1 MSCIKKIKTCEIFG
15 DTIFPRIFLFNQE
28 PQVVMALIQK
38 NDEAQKRTIELT
50 AEADI
55 FKLDVQ
61 SLNLEVGKYSITYV
75 MDIEVSGEVI
85 RHTFCIENLSIE
97 NRNNCGC
104 SCEEERSF
112 EFVVELKEIKIDV
125 DIVISPL
132 VIGEGGNPPDL
143 SDYAKKDAS
152 NIAVVSW
159 QNALDVYRAS
169 DASTKNASQDLAIS
183 SNTTAI
189 QNEVIARQNADAN
202 LSQTITELNG
212 IVTTIKTWKEQMTT
226 ADVDTVVN
234 TISEVLAVFQNAPE
248 GANIVDMFNQKLN
261 IASVVDNLTS
271 ILTDV
276 PLSANQGRFL
286 KSLIDSLTTVVG
298 NKVDKVA
305 GKGLSEND
313 FTSILKAKLEGLSN
327 YNDTALVNA
336 INNKVDKDG
345 TKVLSDFNFSI
356 VEKNKVD
363 GLFLPTVK
371 KIETPL
377 VVSTV
382 AGVVVPE
389 LTTAVEANKNYKIE
403 FYGSYT
409 SGVTTTGGSIAC
421 TVSGAAGVFIGSM
434 RGAIS
439 SSAVATELS
448 RNLGS
453 TLTTTGVSAINTPHY
468 LQMEGVFVCSTS
480 GNLVVKWGSEVETSP
495 VTLSMGFFIVTEL

>member
-28 PQVVMALIQK
+28 PKVVMALIQK

-50 AEADI
+50 AEADV

-61 SLNLEVGKYSITYV
+61 SLNLEVGKYSITYM

-125 DIVISPL
+125 DIVISQL

-189 QNEVIARQNADAN
+189 QNEVTARQNADAN

-212 IVTTIKTWKEQMTT
+212 IVATIKTWKEQMTT

-234 TISEVLAVFQNAPE
+234 TISEVLAVFQNVPE

-261 IASVVDNLTS
+261 IDSVVDNLTS

-276 PLSANQGRFL
+276 PLSAYQGKVL
-286 KSLIDSLTTVVG
+286 NDLISALTLTV
-298 NKVDKVA
+298 
-305 GKGLSEND
+305 S
-313 FTSILKAKLEGLSN
+313 
-327 YNDTALVNA
+327 
-336 INNKVDKDG
+336 NKVDKDG
-345 TKVLSDFNFSI
+345 VKVLTDNNFSTA
-356 VEKNKVD
+356 EKTKLAGIATGANNYYLPVASGTVLGGVKEVFLTQSAYDALTPKLADVKYHIEKV
-363 GLFLPTVK
+363 
-371 KIETPL
+371 
-377 VVSTV
+377 
-382 AGVVVPE
+382 
-389 LTTAVEANKNYKIE
+389 
-403 FYGSYT
+403 
-409 SGVTTTGGSIAC
+409 
-421 TVSGAAGVFIGSM
+421 
-434 RGAIS
+434 
-439 SSAVATELS
+439 
-448 RNLGS
+448 
-453 TLTTTGVSAINTPHY
+453 
-468 LQMEGVFVCSTS
+468 
-480 GNLVVKWGSEVETSP
+480 
-495 VTLSMGFFIVTEL
+495 